1 MTFHSSK
8 SSSSNQCA
16 EAMGDRIAELEAEN
30 SKLKDEL
37 EIKNSHNG
45 GLSKSDHI
53 KYVNQLHE
61 VYRGEIDKVEKEKNE
76 LSTSFSSKLEDLK
89 YHLR

>member
-8 SSSSNQCA
+8 SSNSNQCA
-16 EAMGDRIAELEAEN
+16 EAMSDRIAELEAEI

-37 EIKNSHNG
+37 HNSQTTG

-61 VYRGEIDKVEKEKNE
+61 VYRGEIDKVEKEKND
-76 LSTSFSSKLEDLK
+76 LSVSFSSKLDDLK

>member
-8 SSSSNQCA
+8 SSNSNQFS
-16 EAMGDRIAELEAEN
+16 EAISDRIAELEAEN
-30 SKLKDEL
+30 TRLKDEL
-37 EIKNSHNG
+37 ETKASQG

-76 LSTSFSSKLEDLK
+76 MSSSFSSKLEDLK